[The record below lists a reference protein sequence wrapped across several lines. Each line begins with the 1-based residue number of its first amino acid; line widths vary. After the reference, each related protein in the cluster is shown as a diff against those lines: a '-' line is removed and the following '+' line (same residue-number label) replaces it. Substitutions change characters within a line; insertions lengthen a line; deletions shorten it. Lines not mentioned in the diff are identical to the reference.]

1 MQEVYITKVAKFL
14 PNELVQNDEMEL
26 YLGLINGK
34 PSKSRR
40 IVLRNNGIQG
50 RYYALTK
57 EGQTTQNTS
66 HIVTGKQIGRAHV

>member
-34 PSKSRR
+34 PSKS
-40 IVLRNNGIQG
+40 
-50 RYYALTK
+50 
-57 EGQTTQNTS
+57 S
-66 HIVTGKQIGRAHV
+66 IVTGKQIGRAHV